1 MATTDTSPSAARPVS
16 ADGSVGRLGGSAI
29 AVILVV
35 TAAFSNQFGAA
46 LAAQLFPQVGAVA
59 VVSMRLSLAA
69 LVLLGLTRPRLR
81 GYRRNDWATLLAF
94 GVVLAAMNHLFYE
107 SIARIPLGVAVTLEI
122 LGPLVLSV
130 VISRRLS
137 SLVWAGLALAGVALL
152 AGATGATGLDP
163 VGVAFA
169 LGAGAM
175 WAAYTVLSRRAGGS
189 FPRVDGLALALG
201 VAALLSLPWG
211 VATAGRELLD
221 PRVLLIALGVA
232 VLSSAL
238 PYGLE
243 LVSLRTLRPATFAV
257 LLSLNPV
264 TATAA
269 GYLVLQQAHGGPELL
284 GMVLVVVAS
293 AGALRAA
300 AMSGPGQVAPRPR
313 TSTTASAPEQLR

>member
-1 MATTDTSPSAARPVS
+1 MP
-16 ADGSVGRLGGSAI
+16 DGSSGRPGAPAI
-29 AVILVV
+29 AVTLVV
-35 TAAFSNQFGAA
+35 TAAFSTQFGAA

-59 VVSMRLSLAA
+59 VVSLRLTLAA
-69 LVLLGLTRPRLR
+69 LVLLALARPRLR
-81 GYRRNDWATLLAF
+81 GYRRSDWGAILAF

-130 VISRRLS
+130 VISRRLG
-137 SLVWAGLALAGVALL
+137 SLLWAGLALTGVALL
-152 AGATGATGLDP
+152 GGATGATNGLDP

-175 WAAYTVLSRRAGGS
+175 WAAYTVLSRRAGGR
-189 FPRVDGLALALG
+189 FPRVDGLALAMG

-211 VATAGRELLD
+211 VATAGRDLLD

-243 LVSLRTLRPATFAV
+243 LVSLRTLRPSTFAV

-264 TATAA
+264 TATVA
-269 GYLVLQQAHGGPELL
+269 GYLVLRQALGGPELL

-300 AMSGPGQVAPRPR
+300 ATPRGYAVR
-313 TSTTASAPEQLR
+313 SPEDAG

>member
-1 MATTDTSPSAARPVS
+1 MSL
-16 ADGSVGRLGGSAI
+16 RL
-29 AVILVV
+29 
-35 TAAFSNQFGAA
+35 T
-46 LAAQLFPQVGAVA
+46 
-59 VVSMRLSLAA
+59 LAA

-81 GYRRNDWATLLAF
+81 GYRRSDWAAVLAF

-137 SLVWAGLALAGVALL
+137 SLVWAGLALTGVALL
-152 AGATGATGLDP
+152 ACATGATTGLDP

-175 WAAYTVLSRRAGGS
+175 WGAYTVLSRRAGGS
-189 FPRVDGLALALG
+189 FPRVDGLALAMG

-211 VATAGRELLD
+211 VATAGRELLA
-221 PRVLLIALGVA
+221 PRFLLIALGVA

-269 GYLVLQQAHGGPELL
+269 GYLVLQQALGGPELL

-300 AMSGPGQVAPRPR
+300 AISVPGQDAPRPR